1 MHTYSCDD
9 LFHLNLSSMAR
20 LRVGNG
26 YDIHVLVPD
35 RPLILGGVNI
45 PYSRGLLGN
54 TDADA
59 LTHAIFDAILG
70 ALCLGDIGHHFPPDD
85 PSVKDA
91 RSVDLLKKVMK
102 MVTDRSWRINNVD
115 SVVIAEQPKLRPH
128 IPAMRDIMAEALG
141 VEKDCV
147 SIKAKTNEKLGP
159 IGKEEAIAA
168 HAVVLLIQS

>member
-1 MHTYSCDD
+1 M
-9 LFHLNLSSMAR
+9 NK

-26 YDIHVLVPD
+26 YDIHKLVPD

-54 TDADA
+54 TDADV
-59 LTHAIFDAILG
+59 LTHAIIDAILG
-70 ALCLGDIGHHFPPDD
+70 GLCLGDIGYHFPPDD

-91 RSVDLLKKVMK
+91 RSIDLLKQVMK
-102 MVTDRSWRINNVD
+102 MVTDRLWRINNID

-128 IPAMRDIMAEALG
+128 IPAMQDTIAEALG

-147 SIKAKTNEKLGP
+147 SVKAKTNEKMGP
-159 IGKEEAIAA
+159 VGEGEAIAA
-168 HAVVLLIQS
+168 HVVVLLAQ

>member
-1 MHTYSCDD
+1 
-9 LFHLNLSSMAR
+9 MAKFR
-20 LRVGNG
+20 IGNG
-26 YDIHVLVPD
+26 YDIHELVPD

-59 LTHAIFDAILG
+59 LTHAIIDAILG

-85 PSVKDA
+85 SSVKGA
-91 RSVDLLKKVMK
+91 RSVELLKQVVK
-102 MVTDRSWRINNVD
+102 MITDRSWRISNVD
-115 SVVIAEQPKLRPH
+115 SVVIAEQPRPRPH
-128 IPAMRDIMAEALG
+128 ISAMQDIIAEALG

-159 IGKEEAIAA
+159 IGKEKAIAA
-168 HAVVLLIQS
+168 HAVVLLFQS

>member
-1 MHTYSCDD
+1 
-9 LFHLNLSSMAR
+9 MAK

-59 LTHAIFDAILG
+59 LTHAIIDAILG
-70 ALCLGDIGHHFPPDD
+70 ALCLGDIGQHFPPGDS
-85 PSVKDA
+85 SVKDA
-91 RSVDLLKKVMK
+91 RSIDLLKQVMK
-102 MVTDRSWRINNVD
+102 MVTGRSWRINNID

-128 IPAMRDIMAEALG
+128 IPAMRDIIAEALG

-168 HAVVLLIQS
+168 HAVVLLVQY